1 MTKDIHPNK
10 LNQRDRRRME
20 NIRDRLRSQNVGE
33 DEATRLVMEQVVDS
47 TRRRHANGIPR
58 PRKQTE
64 EGHRLISAPAVR
76 HAHDASPLQF
86 RSPRMS
92 ST

>member
-33 DEATRLVMEQVVDS
+33 DEATRLAMEQVVDES
-47 TRRRHANGIPR
+47 LSGKGGGGQAGGEPQKPVQHGGARRTGSRAR
-58 PRKQTE
+58 ESKRKKAT
-64 EGHRLISAPAVR
+64 
-76 HAHDASPLQF
+76 D
-86 RSPRMS
+86 
-92 ST
+92 